1 MRTRRRLMCAL
12 GLNLLLA
19 PLLATAQPT
28 PKPRRIGVLSGAV
41 RPASFV
47 SSAFGSFLQGMREL
61 GYVEGKDFVVEW
73 RFAEGQYDRLSGYA
87 RELVRLEVDVIVA
100 FNTRAAIEAQRATS
114 TIPIVFAAISDPVGS
129 GLVAS
134 LGRPGANITGVSEA
148 TDEVIAK
155 QLELLR
161 SALPSVSRV
170 AALFNP
176 DNPLYPP
183 LVKSLQSAAQ
193 KAGITVLPVSA
204 GKVEELELAFATMKR
219 EHADIVIV
227 LDDAFFINHRRE
239 IASLAADHR
248 LPSIAGSTD
257 YAGAGFLMSYGGL
270 IGEQF
275 RRGANYVDKIFKG
288 AKPADLPVE
297 QPTRFYLTVNQKTAK
312 TLGLT
317 LAPALLLRADEV
329 IQ

>member
-1 MRTRRRLMCAL
+1 MRD
-12 GLNLLLA
+12 
-19 PLLATAQPT
+19 
-28 PKPRRIGVLSGAV
+28 
-41 RPASFV
+41 
-47 SSAFGSFLQGMREL
+47 L

-87 RELVRLEVDVIVA
+87 RELVRLKVDVIVA

-134 LGRPGANITGVSEA
+134 LGRPGANITGASEA

-161 SALPSVSRV
+161 SVLPSVSRV

-176 DNPLYPP
+176 DNPFYPP
-183 LVKSLQSAAQ
+183 MVKGLQSAAQ

-204 GKVEELELAFATMKR
+204 RNLEELELAFTTMKR

-227 LDDAFFINHRRE
+227 LDDSFFINHRRE
-239 IASLAADHR
+239 VASLAAHYQ
-248 LPSIAGSTD
+248 LPSIAGNSD

-275 RRGANYVDKIFKG
+275 RRSANYVDKIFKG

>member
-1 MRTRRRLMCAL
+1 MRD
-12 GLNLLLA
+12 
-19 PLLATAQPT
+19 
-28 PKPRRIGVLSGAV
+28 
-41 RPASFV
+41 
-47 SSAFGSFLQGMREL
+47 L

-134 LGRPGANITGVSEA
+134 LGRPGASITGVSEA

-193 KAGITVLPVSA
+193 KAGITVLSVSA

-239 IASLAADHR
+239 IASLAAHHQ
-248 LPSIAGSTD
+248 LPSIAGNSD